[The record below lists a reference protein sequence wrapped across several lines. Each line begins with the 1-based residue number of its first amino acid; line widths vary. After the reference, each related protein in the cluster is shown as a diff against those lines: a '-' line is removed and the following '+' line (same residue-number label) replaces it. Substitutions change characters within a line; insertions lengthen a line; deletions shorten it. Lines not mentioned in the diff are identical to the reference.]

1 MATIRPTGNN
11 TNEFIVTTDSG
22 RTFIIARDNLWGYD
36 LTDGNNDGFFD
47 VNALD
52 NISSSSGD
60 MVEFFTGSGQDFTI
74 TPTGNSGLEYIITL
88 ADGTTAIIDRT
99 DVSGD
104 DVRGWDFADGV
115 DDGKI
120 DLEILLGDS
129 FSTDDDVR
137 LVTGSGQGFTI
148 TPSGNNEL
156 EYIVTL
162 DDGTTA
168 IVAKDTLRGWDIS
181 DGTEDGVVDLEALI
195 NDSSSTD
202 EDVVLYTG
210 SGQGFTVTPSGNNAL
225 EYIISFD
232 DGTTAIVAKDT
243 LRGWDIGDG
252 TEDGRVDLE
261 ALVNDSGSTDEDVV
275 LYTGSGQGY
284 TVTPSGNNALE
295 YIVTFDDGTTAIVA
309 KDTLRGWDI
318 GDGTE
323 DGRVDLE
330 ALVNDTSS
338 TDDDLVL
345 YTGSGQGFTITPTG
359 NEALDYILTLDDGT
373 TALLSRDSLRGW
385 DIGDGAED
393 GRVDLEALINDTSST
408 DDDLILTTGSGQG
421 FTIIPSGSAPGEY
434 LIMLDD
440 GRTVITDKDSIRALD
455 LADGTENGALDVEA
469 LFDSNGQDGD
479 VATNATAVCFTRGTM
494 IKTDRGNRPIETL
507 VPGDLVFTADHGFQP
522 IRWIGKNRLSK
533 SALAANPKLRPIR
546 IRAGSLAE
554 GLPEQ
559 DLITS
564 PQHRILVRSKIAERI
579 FGSYEVLIP
588 AVKLLSMPG
597 IEVEEGVEEIEYWHF
612 MLDAHEIVIANG
624 ASSESLLAGSEALKA
639 LPAAS
644 LEELRLVLPEIFA
657 ADFVASAARRL
668 PDRGMAAKL
677 LTQRHLKNAKPIFE
691 HHLPLQPSHQL
702 ELRS

>member
-1 MATIRPTGNN
+1 
-11 TNEFIVTTDSG
+11 
-22 RTFIIARDNLWGYD
+22 
-36 LTDGNNDGFFD
+36 
-47 VNALD
+47 
-52 NISSSSGD
+52 
-60 MVEFFTGSGQDFTI
+60 
-74 TPTGNSGLEYIITL
+74 
-88 ADGTTAIIDRT
+88 
-99 DVSGD
+99 
-104 DVRGWDFADGV
+104 
-115 DDGKI
+115 
-120 DLEILLGDS
+120 
-129 FSTDDDVR
+129 
-137 LVTGSGQGFTI
+137 
-148 TPSGNNEL
+148 
-156 EYIVTL
+156 
-162 DDGTTA
+162 
-168 IVAKDTLRGWDIS
+168 
-181 DGTEDGVVDLEALI
+181 
-195 NDSSSTD
+195 
-202 EDVVLYTG
+202 
-210 SGQGFTVTPSGNNAL
+210 
-225 EYIISFD
+225 
-232 DGTTAIVAKDT
+232 
-243 LRGWDIGDG
+243 
-252 TEDGRVDLE
+252 
-261 ALVNDSGSTDEDVV
+261 
-275 LYTGSGQGY
+275 
-284 TVTPSGNNALE
+284 
-295 YIVTFDDGTTAIVA
+295 
-309 KDTLRGWDI
+309 
-318 GDGTE
+318 
-323 DGRVDLE
+323 
-330 ALVNDTSS
+330 
-338 TDDDLVL
+338 
-345 YTGSGQGFTITPTG
+345 
-359 NEALDYILTLDDGT
+359 
-373 TALLSRDSLRGW
+373 
-385 DIGDGAED
+385 
-393 GRVDLEALINDTSST
+393 
-408 DDDLILTTGSGQG
+408 
-421 FTIIPSGSAPGEY
+421 
-434 LIMLDD
+434 MLDD